1 MATLG
6 RGLDAL
12 LIRKKVSSDTPAAG
26 DGGVAEVAITSIDVN
41 PHQPRRNF
49 DEENLQSLADSI
61 AQHGILQPL
70 VVTKQGSRYELIAG
84 ERRLRAAQ
92 RAGLATV
99 PIVVRNADE
108 NTKVALALI
117 ENIQRVDLNP
127 IELAIAYKRLFDEF
141 QMTHQEIG
149 KRLGK
154 SRPVISNTLRF
165 LSLPQSIQDALRD
178 GRITEVMGRTILSL
192 PTEGE
197 RMAFFE
203 RVLEK
208 KFSGKEAQRELD
220 RTTVRPHSRKVRDT
234 ALLAKEEELRERFG
248 TRVTINKVGQHGTI
262 SLAFYS
268 EDEYRTLVQ
277 RLMDA

>member
-12 LIRKKVSSDTPAAG
+12 LIRKKTSSDTAPTG
-26 DGGVAEVAITSIDVN
+26 NGGVTEVPITSIDVN
-41 PHQPRRNF
+41 PHQPRRDF
-49 DEENLQSLADSI
+49 DEESLESLADSI

-70 VVTKQGSRYELIAG
+70 VVTKQGERYELIAG

-92 RAGLATV
+92 RAGLTTV
-99 PIVVRNADE
+99 PIVIRSADE

-127 IELAIAYKRLFDEF
+127 IELAVAYQRLLGEF
-141 QMTHQEIG
+141 QMTHAEIG

-154 SRPVISNTLRF
+154 SRPVISNTIRF
-165 LSLPQSIQDALRD
+165 LSLPQAIQDALRD
-178 GRITEVMGRTILSL
+178 GRITEVIGRTILSL
-192 PTEGE
+192 STENE
-197 RMAFFE
+197 RLAFFE

-208 KFSGKEAQRELD
+208 KFSGREAQRDLD
-220 RTTVRPHSRKVRDT
+220 RTAVRPHSRKVRDT
-234 ALLAKEEELRERFG
+234 ALLAKEEDLRERFG
-248 TRVTINKVGQHGTI
+248 TKVTINKVGQHGTV

-277 RLMDA
+277 RLMEA

>member
-12 LIRKKVSSDTPAAG
+12 LVRKKNSSAAIEG
-26 DGGVAEVAITSIDVN
+26 DGSVTEVPIGNVDVN
-41 PHQPRRNF
+41 PHQPRRDF
-49 DEENLQSLADSI
+49 DEEQLQSLADSI
-61 AQHGILQPL
+61 AQYGILQPL

-92 RAGLATV
+92 LAGLLTV
-99 PIVVRNADE
+99 PIVIRSADE
-108 NTKVALALI
+108 HTKVALALI

-127 IELAIAYKRLFDEF
+127 IELAFAYKRLFDEF
-141 QMTHQEIG
+141 HMTHQDIG

-165 LSLPQSIQDALRD
+165 LSLPQSIQDALRE
-178 GRITEVMGRTILSL
+178 GKITEVIGRTILSL
-192 PTEGE
+192 PTEHE
-197 RMAFFE
+197 RIAFFE
-203 RVLEK
+203 RVIEK
-208 KFSGKEAQRELD
+208 KFSGREAQRELD

-234 ALLAKEEELRERFG
+234 ALLAKEEELRGRFG